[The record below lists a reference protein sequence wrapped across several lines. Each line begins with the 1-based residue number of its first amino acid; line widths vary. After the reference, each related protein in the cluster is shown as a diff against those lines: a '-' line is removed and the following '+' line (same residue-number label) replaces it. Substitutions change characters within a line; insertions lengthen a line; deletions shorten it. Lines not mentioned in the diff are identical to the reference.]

1 MELVTSN
8 SLLDALRIVEQLS
21 YSQLAAKLS
30 LSYQTVRRMCT
41 TPGTPRIETLNKLAK
56 VYPGLTDAL
65 WRRFSYLCEVP
76 ELENFEVEAKAI
88 INAAL
93 HCQELPGSI
102 KLAAGRRAKAVSFY
116 LHEEHISALTLLSNV
131 LGKSQSQIIRD
142 HINDLTREY
151 LLDMT
156 GMDKLQD
163 DVSDYEFTEP
173 SDAILSIEDSEHFDA
188 LLGSLIRDK

>member
-8 SLLDALRIVEQLS
+8 SLLDAIRITEQLS
-21 YSQLAAKLS
+21 YSQLATKLS

-41 TPGTPRIETLNKLAK
+41 SSGTPRIETLNKLSR

-76 ELENFEVEAKAI
+76 ELENFESEAKAI
-88 INAAL
+88 INSAI

-151 LLDMT
+151 LLDSIST
-156 GMDKLQD
+156 ALPEDTAA
-163 DVSDYEFTEP
+163 DYDFAEP
-173 SDAILSIEDSEHFDA
+173 SDEVISVEDSQHFER
-188 LLGSLIRDK
+188 LLSSLISDK